1 MDIQQVLFKFKNY
14 IIGALIALLAISI
27 FSYLLTMFISFI
39 LYIYPLLICTSLLVV
54 TTVFTNT
61 TTPNNDRVP
70 IPRPAAEIIDYVVA
84 GNNLHL
90 HQHHN
95 HHLDNNDN
103 PELHPLENDDE
114 VPPKSMMTILAPL
127 NFLHFPYYSS
137 LKILTLIIC

>member
-27 FSYLLTMFISFI
+27 FSYLLTMLISFI

-61 TTPNNDRVP
+61 TNNDHIP

-84 GNNLHL
+84 GNNLH
-90 HQHHN
+90 QHHH
-95 HHLDNNDN
+95 HHLDNHDH
-103 PELHPLENDDE
+103 PELPPLENDDE
-114 VPPKSMMTILAPL
+114 VPPKSMTILDPL
-127 NFLHFPYYSS
+127 NFLHFPYYPS

>member
-84 GNNLHL
+84 GNNLH
-90 HQHHN
+90 QHH
-95 HHLDNNDN
+95 HHLDNHDH
-103 PELHPLENDDE
+103 PELSPLENDDE
-114 VPPKSMMTILAPL
+114 VPPKSMTILASL
-127 NFLHFPYYSS
+127 NFLHFPYYPS